1 MAIDGP
7 AALIVAV
14 LLLHLVVAQDAP
26 KPVIVVYSGTDTAIA
41 RALASLI
48 EQDARFSGETLVV
61 SSPSAVALATLLPT
75 TQCIVVYSDHRDH
88 LVGFETTLLPFFSL
102 GGGLVGIRDT
112 CYEPS
117 AGNLS
122 KNVFPVYGN
131 FSLVKTSMVQKRVRT
146 YVGVGTSEVTA
157 GLPETFQL
165 VSMGTFLCA
174 DKNGTYIPIPG
185 SYRVLYE
192 DEETGSPL
200 VLTYESEGAGRS
212 VALPGMMVVK
222 TPRVDVY
229 YGTLLADE
237 NFVKLFTNS
246 VFWAAASPR
255 FASVTQDLEGKLAT
269 IQEERQAVKEQA
281 ELAQKRDRQKRLAT
295 VVMIWAL
302 GLVACALI
310 TKKLIL
316 GPVRTEAAATRP

>member
-1 MAIDGP
+1 LI
-7 AALIVAV
+7 AAVILVPI
-14 LLLHLVVAQDAP
+14 VVAQDGP
-26 KPVIVVYSGTDTAIA
+26 KPVIVVYSGTDTEIA
-41 RALASLI
+41 QALAGLI
-48 EQDARFSGETLVV
+48 EQDARFDGEILVV
-61 SSPSAVALATLLPT
+61 SSPSAVTLATLLPT
-75 TQCIVVYSDHRDH
+75 TQCIVIYSDHRDH
-88 LVGFETTLLPFFSL
+88 LFGFETTLLPFFNM
-102 GGGLVGIRDT
+102 GGGLVGIRDA

-122 KNVFPVYGN
+122 KDVFPTYGN
-131 FSLVKTSMVQKRVRT
+131 FSLVKTSMAQKRVRT
-146 YVGVGTSEVTA
+146 YVGVGTSEVTS

-174 DKNGTYIPIPG
+174 DKNGSYIEFPG
-185 SYRVLYE
+185 SYQVLYK

-212 VALPGMMVVK
+212 VAMPGVMVVK
-222 TPRVDVY
+222 TQRVDVY

-255 FASVTQDLEGKLAT
+255 FASVTQDIEGKLAIT
-269 IQEERQAVKEQA
+269 ENERRTLKEQG
-281 ELAQKRDRQKRLAT
+281 ELAERKDRQKRLYT
-295 VVMIWAL
+295 VLVIWVL
-302 GLVACALI
+302 GLAACALI

-316 GPVRTEAAATRP
+316 APVRTQDVATRP